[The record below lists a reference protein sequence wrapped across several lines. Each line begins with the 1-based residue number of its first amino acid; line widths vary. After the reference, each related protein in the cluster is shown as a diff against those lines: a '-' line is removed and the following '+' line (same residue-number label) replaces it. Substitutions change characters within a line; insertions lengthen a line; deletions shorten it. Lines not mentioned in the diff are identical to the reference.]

1 MITTNRLAKFDIDTR
16 KILTD
21 YDIYSVD
28 QNLEEQH
35 FIPKRIFSINI
46 DVENSLGINA
56 LTGKKIQKNVYRLY
70 LITKKSAVNVQ
81 EIRRAIEKYSQHTFR
96 ASKLDEEAIS
106 SLDKAVILRLF
117 FNMLPFYGI
126 KGTGMLGNLF
136 LTPSK
141 PRLTQK
147 IYLDLT
153 KLVVGDDCS
162 LFLSTSRFTKVKS
175 FMEHG
180 ISLFNNIERKSLN
193 NAPWFDIDLKKWQI
207 RQVNKYNK
215 NLNIENCFIN
225 APLYPKD
232 KPHQMLFWADG
243 KLNQIQSTKFYHLY
257 NLISVFNSV
266 FSEYFSELKFE
277 KVDTAKQLLG
287 QLSQTEWGNQLD
299 KHIEEFFATNQ
310 LNLIDNR
317 IARYERIE
325 DIKAALVQ
333 LLPTVKVNI
342 RPIVE
347 DKFGFN
353 LVVINNKRY
362 FQTHE
367 DAKDNYAREY
377 QQAIVQHLTI
387 DTFRKGALRSTLI
400 NSLKE
405 LIIKKDLK
413 ERSLSLYHSPALMAG
428 WEFYQVAKG
437 ANGAKAVYLFKM
449 INSDEFEVR
458 RLDLQESAKFI
469 NLDNADLQYLI
480 KTPANTFY
488 NLNRKSVFTL
498 PNAELF
504 GDINEMISHQ
514 NCSAVTKEELKQALN
529 DLSKRYP
536 NYRTKYQNLISIIN
550 KRELDSFSINDLKDE
565 FDFMKKNK
573 ILSPIAINLL
583 LDELYEQYGLVLK
596 VKPKIKSH
604 VQKYLSGLTDINYF
618 VDNDDQDVIYYNVGT
633 ISKNMNMSIA
643 KASHIWQ
650 LQPNIKL
657 NERNF
662 ATIETENILKFLQLM
677 MVNFVR
683 FHQLTVI
690 PFPFKYLREF
700 IQLEEKKRSAKKD
713 VTDLL
718 K

>member
-1 MITTNRLAKFDIDTR
+1 M
-16 KILTD
+16 
-21 YDIYSVD
+21 
-28 QNLEEQH
+28 
-35 FIPKRIFSINI
+35 
-46 DVENSLGINA
+46 
-56 LTGKKIQKNVYRLY
+56 
-70 LITKKSAVNVQ
+70 
-81 EIRRAIEKYSQHTFR
+81 
-96 ASKLDEEAIS
+96 SKLDEKAVS

-141 PRLTQK
+141 PHLTQK

-153 KLVVGDDCS
+153 RLVVSNDCN

-175 FMEHG
+175 FKEHG
-180 ISLFNNIERKSLN
+180 ISLFNNMERKSLN

-207 RQVNKYNK
+207 KQVNKYNK
-215 NLNIENCFIN
+215 NLNTENCFIN

-232 KPHQMLFWADG
+232 KPRQMLFWSDG
-243 KLNQIQSTKFYHLY
+243 KLNQVQSTKFYHLY
-257 NLISVFNSV
+257 NLVSVFNSA
-266 FSEYFSELKFE
+266 FREYFSELKFE

-287 QLSQTEWGNQLD
+287 RLSQTEWGNRLD
-299 KHIEEFFATNQ
+299 KHIEEFFARNQ

-317 IARYERIE
+317 IVGDERIE
-325 DIKAALVQ
+325 DIKAALVR

-342 RPIVE
+342 RQTVE
-347 DKFGFN
+347 DKFGYN
-353 LVVINNKRY
+353 LVVINNKQY
-362 FQTHE
+362 FQTH
-367 DAKDNYAREY
+367 DDIKDNYATDY

-387 DTFRKGALRSTLI
+387 DTFRKEDLKSTLI

-413 ERSLSLYHSPALMAG
+413 GRRLSLYHSPDSMKG
-428 WEFYQVAKG
+428 WEFYQVVKEVY
-437 ANGAKAVYLFKM
+437 GAKAVYLFKM
-449 INSDEFEVR
+449 INGIEFEVR
-458 RLDLQESAKFI
+458 RLDLQESSKFI
-469 NLDNADLQYLI
+469 GADNTDLQYLI

-488 NLNRKSVFTL
+488 NLNRKNIFTL

-504 GDINEMISHQ
+504 DDLNEMISHQ
-514 NCSAVTKEELKQALN
+514 NCSSVTKEEIKSTLN
-529 DLSKRYP
+529 DLSKSYP
-536 NYRTKYQNLISIIN
+536 KYSAKYQSLISIIN
-550 KRELDSFSINDLKDE
+550 KRELNSFSINDLKDE
-565 FDFMKKNK
+565 FGFMKKNK

-596 VKPKIKSH
+596 VKPKTKAH

-618 VDNDDQDVIYYNVGT
+618 FDKDDQDVIYYNVGT

-650 LQPNIKL
+650 LQPNTKL
-657 NERNF
+657 NERGF
-662 ATIETENILKFLQLM
+662 ATIETENILKFLQM
-677 MVNFVR
+677 MRVNFVR

-700 IQLEEKKRSAKKD
+700 IQLEEKKRLIKKD

>member
-1 MITTNRLAKFDIDTR
+1 M
-16 KILTD
+16 
-21 YDIYSVD
+21 S
-28 QNLEEQH
+28 
-35 FIPKRIFSINI
+35 
-46 DVENSLGINA
+46 
-56 LTGKKIQKNVYRLY
+56 
-70 LITKKSAVNVQ
+70 
-81 EIRRAIEKYSQHTFR
+81 
-96 ASKLDEEAIS
+96 
-106 SLDKAVILRLF
+106 
-117 FNMLPFYGI
+117 
-126 KGTGMLGNLF
+126 
-136 LTPSK
+136 
-141 PRLTQK
+141 
-147 IYLDLT
+147 
-153 KLVVGDDCS
+153 
-162 LFLSTSRFTKVKS
+162 LSTQLPTDRIGTK
-175 FMEHG
+175 HG
-180 ISLFNNIERKSLN
+180 G
-193 NAPWFDIDLKKWQI
+193 D
-207 RQVNKYNK
+207 
-215 NLNIENCFIN
+215 
-225 APLYPKD
+225 
-232 KPHQMLFWADG
+232 
-243 KLNQIQSTKFYHLY
+243 
-257 NLISVFNSV
+257 
-266 FSEYFSELKFE
+266 
-277 KVDTAKQLLG
+277 
-287 QLSQTEWGNQLD
+287 QLD

-317 IARYERIE
+317 IARDERIE
-325 DIKAALVQ
+325 DIKVALAQ
-333 LLPTVKVNI
+333 LLPTVKINI
-342 RPIVE
+342 RPTVE
-347 DKFGFN
+347 DKFGYN

-413 ERSLSLYHSPALMAG
+413 ERSLSLYHSPTLMEG
-428 WEFYQVAKG
+428 WELYQVAKG
-437 ANGAKAVYLFKM
+437 ANGAQAVYLFKM

-469 NLDNADLQYLI
+469 NPDNADLQYLI

-488 NLNRKSVFTL
+488 TLNRKNIFTL

-536 NYRTKYQNLISIIN
+536 NYRAKYQNLISIIN

-596 VKPKIKSH
+596 VKPKIKAH
-604 VQKYLSGLTDINYF
+604 VQKYLSGLTNINYF
-618 VDNDDQDVIYYNVGT
+618 LDKDDPNIVYYNVGT

-657 NERNF
+657 NERGF
-662 ATIETENILKFLQLM
+662 ATIETENILKFLQMM

>member
-1 MITTNRLAKFDIDTR
+1 M
-16 KILTD
+16 
-21 YDIYSVD
+21 
-28 QNLEEQH
+28 
-35 FIPKRIFSINI
+35 
-46 DVENSLGINA
+46 
-56 LTGKKIQKNVYRLY
+56 
-70 LITKKSAVNVQ
+70 
-81 EIRRAIEKYSQHTFR
+81 
-96 ASKLDEEAIS
+96 
-106 SLDKAVILRLF
+106 
-117 FNMLPFYGI
+117 
-126 KGTGMLGNLF
+126 
-136 LTPSK
+136 
-141 PRLTQK
+141 
-147 IYLDLT
+147 
-153 KLVVGDDCS
+153 
-162 LFLSTSRFTKVKS
+162 
-175 FMEHG
+175 
-180 ISLFNNIERKSLN
+180 
-193 NAPWFDIDLKKWQI
+193 
-207 RQVNKYNK
+207 
-215 NLNIENCFIN
+215 
-225 APLYPKD
+225 
-232 KPHQMLFWADG
+232 
-243 KLNQIQSTKFYHLY
+243 
-257 NLISVFNSV
+257 
-266 FSEYFSELKFE
+266 
-277 KVDTAKQLLG
+277 
-287 QLSQTEWGNQLD
+287 
-299 KHIEEFFATNQ
+299 
-310 LNLIDNR
+310 
-317 IARYERIE
+317 
-325 DIKAALVQ
+325 
-333 LLPTVKVNI
+333 
-342 RPIVE
+342 
-347 DKFGFN
+347 
-353 LVVINNKRY
+353 INNKRY

-413 ERSLSLYHSPALMAG
+413 ERSLSLYHSPDSMVG
-428 WEFYQVAKG
+428 WEFYQVTKEAYDTQ
-437 ANGAKAVYLFKM
+437 AVYLFKM

-458 RLDLQESAKFI
+458 RLDLQESSKFI
-469 NLDNADLQYLI
+469 NSDDADLQYLV

-488 NLNRKSVFTL
+488 NLNKKNIFTL
-498 PNAELF
+498 PNTELF

-514 NCSAVTKEELKQALN
+514 NCSSVTKAELKRALN
-529 DLSKRYP
+529 DLSKSYP
-536 NYRTKYQNLISIIN
+536 NYRIKYQNLISIIN

-657 NERNF
+657 NERGF

-700 IQLEEKKRSAKKD
+700 IQLEEKQRSAKKD